1 MHTVKSNPM
10 NFRENPFQKKKI
22 LIIGDVMLD
31 AYIWGK
37 VDRISPEAPVPV
49 VSVEKRESRMGGAAN
64 VALNISALGS
74 TAILSAVLGDDDKAA
89 QFEDLLA
96 ENGMPRNGLLKSHD
110 RITTTKFRIIGNNVQ
125 MLRVDEETDAP
136 LPAELQQKFTKHVQD
151 LIAANGFDAI
161 IFEDYDKGVI
171 DAKLIES
178 VVSEASKHNIPVLV
192 DPKKRNFLQ
201 YKHVTVFKPNLKELR
216 DALNKE
222 LPEEMDELAAFCEE
236 FRKQQ
241 NIRYLLLTLGERGML
256 LCHHENGK
264 PGYIHMPTR
273 VRKVADVSGAGDTV
287 IAVAALALAIGASP
301 QEMAEWSNAAAGIV
315 CVYVGVVPVDQERFL
330 KSLSESRG

>member
-1 MHTVKSNPM
+1 MQ
-10 NFRENPFQKKKI
+10 FRGNPFQQKKV

-31 AYIWGK
+31 AYIWGH

-49 VSVEKRESRMGGAAN
+49 VSVEKRENRMGGAAN
-64 VALNISALGS
+64 VALNVHALDS
-74 TAILSAVLGDDDKAA
+74 TAILAAVLGDDDKAT
-89 QFEDLLA
+89 QFENLLA
-96 ENGMPRNGLLKSHD
+96 EHGMPQNGLLKSSD

-136 LPAELQQKFTKHVQD
+136 LPAHLQSAFTQHVQS
-151 LIAANGFDAI
+151 LIEANGFDAI

-171 DAKLIES
+171 DAALIES
-178 VVSEASKHNIPVLV
+178 VVSMATKHGIPVLV
-192 DPKKRNFLQ
+192 DPKKRNFQ
-201 YKHVTVFKPNLKELR
+201 HYKNVTVFKPNLKELR

-222 LPEEMDELAAFCEE
+222 LPVEMNELAAFCEA

-264 PGYIHMPTR
+264 PDYIHMPTR

-287 IAVAALALAIGASP
+287 IAVAALALAIGATP
-301 QEMAEWSNAAAGIV
+301 DEMAEWSNMAAGIV
-315 CVYVGVVPVDQERFL
+315 CEYVGVVPVDQEKFL
-330 KSLSESRG
+330 KSLEGSRD

>member
-1 MHTVKSNPM
+1 MHTAKTILM
-10 NFRENPFQKKKI
+10 NLRDNPFQKKKI

-64 VALNISALGS
+64 VALNVSALGS
-74 TAILSAVLGDDDKAA
+74 TAVLAAVLGDDDKAS
-89 QFEDLLA
+89 QFENLLS
-96 ENGMPRNGLLKSHD
+96 EKGMPKNGLLKSTD
-110 RITTTKFRIIGNNVQ
+110 RITTTKFRVIGNNVQ
-125 MLRVDEETDAP
+125 MLRVDEEIDSP
-136 LPAELQQKFTKHVQD
+136 LPADLQKEFTLHVQS
-151 LIAANGFDAI
+151 LIDSNGFDAI

-171 DAKLIES
+171 DAALIES
-178 VVSEASKHNIPVLV
+178 VVSTASKHNIPVLV

-201 YKHVTVFKPNLKELR
+201 YKNVTVFKPNLKELR

-222 LPEEMDELAAFCEE
+222 IPDEMDDLAAFCEE
-236 FRKQQ
+236 FRQKQ

-287 IAVAALALAIGASP
+287 IAVAALALAAGATA
-301 QEMAEWSNAAAGIV
+301 QEMAEWSNIAAGIV
-315 CVYVGVVPVDQERFL
+315 CEYVGVVPVDQERFL
-330 KSLSESRG
+330 KSLSGSRE